1 MVEVAHSVPVCSGII
16 VAAELY
22 ALLICLFLGLTAII
36 VGADIGRFHLVGYS
50 LVGFYREVKPGGYVL
65 AMVDYYVGDGSDA
78 VILEGLDE
86 RAEFAFTSERTFV
99 VGKPVEVVVTH

>member
-1 MVEVAHSVPVCSGII
+1 MVEVAHSAPVCSGII
-16 VAAELY
+16 VAAELI
-22 ALLICLFLGLTAII
+22 AVFVSPFFGFASVI
-36 VGADIGRFHLVGYS
+36 VGADVGGFHLVSYA
-50 LVGFYREVKPGGYVL
+50 LVGFHREIHPVGYIF
-65 AMVDYYVGDGSDA
+65 AMVDNHVGDGSDA